1 MRCFHSRTPFH
12 VVPGFMKPQR
22 GLVICQDLCLR
33 CGEVIEVRSDLVNP
47 VALPQRPPPVEVIAM
62 SRGKSTQCVVERGL
76 GSPST
81 VSAPPLPVAQAFHVE
96 YMEVARLQTRLS
108 TSPSSF
114 LGIVHHGRAS
124 GNPGGTGAVPVVS
137 LDLPQL
143 SEPPLAEVWTSPLPV
158 TYRQA
163 EGIHCAMNDAVL
175 FGALQVAEPS
185 GALLDTVT
193 YRAYRHLLIQA
204 RALGYPHLLRVWN
217 YFPSI
222 NRESDG
228 LERYQRFCAGRYQAL
243 AEGLEGFPRTLPA
256 GTAVGTLSGPLTIHF
271 LAAKHPGAHIENPR
285 QVSAYEYPR
294 VYGRCSP
301 SFARATLRPSRSKA
315 HLFIAGTASVVGHAS
330 EHVGAPHKQTLEILH
345 NLNVLLARTEQLHG
359 IDRGQWLGRAL
370 FKVYIRHP
378 EHAVT
383 IRDML
388 TALLPSH
395 AQVLYLQGDMCRSEL
410 LVEIEAVLTQ
420 GRSAEVSQQ
429 SLADSSGS
437 SATGRI

>member
-1 MRCFHSRTPFH
+1 
-12 VVPGFMKPQR
+12 VG
-22 GLVICQDLCLR
+22 
-33 CGEVIEVRSDLVNP
+33 CGGVIEVRNDLVNP
-47 VALPQRPPPVEVIAM
+47 VALLQRAPAVEGRAM
-62 SRGKSTQCVVERGL
+62 SRGKSNQCVVERGF
-76 GSPST
+76 GSPPT
-81 VSAPPLPVAQAFHVE
+81 VSAPHLPVANAQAFHAE

-108 TSPSSF
+108 ISPAGF
-114 LGIVHHGRAS
+114 LGIVHHGRTS
-124 GNPGGTGAVPVVS
+124 GNPGGTGAIPVVS

-143 SEPPLAEVWTSPLPV
+143 GDPPLAEVWTSPLPV
-158 TYRQA
+158 TYHQA

-175 FGALQVAEPS
+175 FGVLQVAEPP

-193 YRAYRHLLIQA
+193 YRAYRHLLMQA

-228 LERYQRFCAGRYQAL
+228 QERYQRFCAGRYQAL

-271 LAAKHPGAHIENPR
+271 LAAKHPGLHIENPR
-285 QVSAYEYPR
+285 QVSAYEYPP
-294 VYGRCSP
+294 VYGLRSP
-301 SFARATLRPSRSKA
+301 SFARATLRSSLSGA
-315 HLFIAGTASVVGHAS
+315 QLLIAGTASIVGHAS
-330 EHVGAPHKQTLEILH
+330 EHVGAPYKQTLEILH
-345 NLNVLLARTEQLHG
+345 NLNVLIARTEQLHG
-359 IDRGQWLGRAL
+359 IDRGQWVGRAL

-378 EHAVT
+378 EQVVT

-388 TALLPSH
+388 TALLPSPS
-395 AQVLYLQGDMCRSEL
+395 QVLYLQGEMCRSEL

-420 GRSAEVSQQ
+420 EQSVGVSHRV
-429 SLADSSGS
+429 LADSSVS